1 MSIRVKI
8 SLFFLVILF
17 LSGIAFF
24 KIQSFFIDNAMREV
38 MAASNTAQRIVQRW
52 IDNKKFAVESVST
65 EVKSGQDLYKTLTI
79 PKNSANMELMFLG
92 TENKEMYYHL
102 ADKKPPSHYDPTSRP
117 WYQLATTEQKT
128 VVTAPYIAAS
138 SQKLVVTFA
147 TPIIMNNG
155 VKAVIGGDV
164 NLDTLV
170 QDLLAIRLP
179 GDGIAFL
186 IDEKGRMIAHRDN
199 NFILKPASDWL
210 KELDLANMPHLLQQ
224 TAQGIT
230 TTLDTGNYLTLSKV
244 EGTTWYLGTI
254 VYKNQL
260 LVKLNYLLYI
270 ILAFSTIL
278 FIAMGGVAYVGTN
291 RLLNSLTNLVAVL
304 EDMTKG
310 QADLTREIPIL
321 AKDEVG
327 KTAHAFNLFLN
338 RLRSMFLEV
347 RETSQHIVTEI
358 EQTNQTIQLL
368 SGHSSTQNML
378 AQTTAQTTEQIAL
391 SVENIVQATRETEHF
406 LMQTDQISKSSA
418 NSVLIV
424 ADGMYQILNSFQ
436 GVTQVMD
443 SLNLRSHQI
452 TDIISVI
459 RDIADQTNLLALN
472 ASIEAARAGEA
483 GRGFAVVAD
492 EVRKLSEKTAQST
505 LQISQ
510 LINNIQQEIQHAF
523 TGMNETQML
532 LETGRESS
540 ANAKK
545 QMDQVELQV
554 TEGIKKMREIAAA
567 TEEQVDSTHNLS
579 HVSEDLNS
587 ISSEASHTISQA
599 TETMQHL
606 AQSAH
611 RLREMMARFIL

>member
-65 EVKSGQDLYKTLTI
+65 EIKSGQDLYKTLTI

-327 KTAHAFNLFLN
+327 KTAQAFNLFLN

>member
-327 KTAHAFNLFLN
+327 KTAQAFNLFLN